1 MSSKKI
7 KSFTIVPKE
16 LYVIRK
22 ADLQLKQIIEDMGRP
37 GYVLVSRQMGKT
49 NLLLNAKRELDPE
62 ENCFSYLDVSNCFS
76 DLRSFFRNIIDT
88 TILAKDELT
97 GPLLE
102 KIGSARQA
110 TINLQPHKEHE
121 LELKAI
127 LDQISGKLV
136 ICLDEIDAL
145 TNVDYSDNVFSLIRS
160 IYFSGRT
167 NYPQFK
173 RLTYVLSGVADPAEL
188 IKNKAISPF
197 NIGEKIYL
205 DDFTLPETKQF
216 LLQCDLIFPD
226 EVIERIYYWTSGNP
240 RVTWDLCSAAE
251 NLLDEESTLDRS
263 AIDRLVGELYLKN
276 HDLPPFD
283 HIRTRVQLDKELRN
297 SVMSIHYGKSSSLSD
312 KVKDRLYLSGI
323 STPKKENGEI
333 FFKNRIMSESLSE
346 KWISDIE
353 SGLLTLDE
361 RANEKIKLERYDE
374 AISLFKEALLQAD
387 SAEAKLTT
395 KLNIGFCLI
404 QTGDIKSAIQEYES
418 CNTDGISNQALL
430 NAKRHWSG
438 ICYMFSTRFDE
449 AAAQFKD
456 ILDSNAEEK
465 KGLFYLE
472 ACINL
477 ASLWLAKENSN
488 SQDSVETNPEIENLL
503 KTAISAVEKQ
513 ASPKPSSD
521 NVILYTAYYQ
531 LSRYY
536 NITKQRELS
545 TRYLDNALAVSDIDV
560 KSTLL
565 YERAEHEDDITE
577 KASYYVK
584 CSRNII
590 DSRSPLSGGDVMNQ
604 LRFGTSECSS
614 LLGKLVKFDRLDE
627 ATLLFEYI
635 LSTETNANINSYD
648 IINAS
653 ITSCITDDTYDSIPA
668 LVKLAAL
675 CDKAPPEGLRLLLT
689 LGIIIGGDDD
699 DDDISKI
706 DLPEKYI
713 DLYLRADSCAL
724 VDSDFRAIHD
734 IFHEFFQAEQF
745 DRCSELLS
753 LAEKSFKHTS
763 NINALPEKT
772 IESGALILL
781 YLWLRLN
788 TTTEMAADLPQALKS
803 YTPII
808 RNAHEFSL
816 TFFPEEFAESLDLAF
831 RSMIDEKF
839 YAPNN
844 PAEKSPYRAD
854 KKIGRNEIISVQ
866 YPDGSIRQGKYKKFS
881 EDINSNRCTII

>member
-7 KSFTIVPKE
+7 KPFAIVPKD
-16 LYVIRK
+16 LYVVRK

-49 NLLLNAKRELDPE
+49 NLLLNAKRELDSE

-88 TILAKDELT
+88 TILAKDDLT

-102 KIGSARQA
+102 KIGGSRQG
-110 TINLQPHKEHE
+110 TVNLQPHKEHE

-216 LLQCDLIFPD
+216 LSQCDLIFPD

-251 NLLDEESTLDRS
+251 SLLDEEGILDRG

-323 STPKKENGEI
+323 STPKQENGEI
-333 FFKNRIMSESLSE
+333 SFKNRIMSESLSE

-353 SGLLTLDE
+353 SELLTLDE
-361 RANEKIKLERYDE
+361 RANEKIKLKRYDE
-374 AISLFKEALLQAD
+374 AIALFKEFLLQTD
-387 SAEAKLTT
+387 NAEEELTT

-404 QTGDIKSAIQEYES
+404 QTGDIKSAIDEYES

-438 ICYMFSTRFDE
+438 ICYMFSNRFDD
-449 AAAQFKD
+449 AAAQFKG
-456 ILDSNAEEK
+456 ILDSNLEGK
-465 KGLFYLE
+465 KGLFYSE

-488 SQDSVETNPEIENLL
+488 NHDTAEANTEIEELL
-503 KTAISAVEKQ
+503 QTAITTAESQ
-513 ASPKPSSD
+513 ASGKSPSE
-521 NVILYTAYYQ
+521 NAIFYTAYYQ

-545 TRYLDNALAVSDIDV
+545 TQYLDKALAVSDIDV

-565 YERAEHEDDITE
+565 YERAEYENDIAE
-577 KASYYVK
+577 KTTYYVK
-584 CSRNII
+584 CARNITE
-590 DSRSPLSGGDVMNQ
+590 SRSSLSEGDIMNQ
-604 LRFGTSECSS
+604 LRFGADECSS
-614 LLGKLVKFDRLDE
+614 LLGKLIRYDRADE
-627 ATLLFEYI
+627 AALLFEYI
-635 LSTETNANINSYD
+635 RSNENNFGINSYE

-653 ITSCITDDTYDSIPA
+653 ITSCIAEKNYNLIPD
-668 LVKLAAL
+668 LVRLAVL
-675 CDKAPPEGLRLLLT
+675 CDKAPPEGLKLLLT
-689 LGIIIGGDDD
+689 LGILIRESGDET
-699 DDDISKI
+699 SKT
-706 DLPEKYI
+706 DLPEKFI
-713 DLYLRADSCAL
+713 DLYLRSDACIL
-724 VDSDFRAIHD
+724 NNTDFRVIHD
-734 IFHEFFQAEQF
+734 IFHEFFQAGSF
-745 DRCSELLS
+745 DRCSELLA
-753 LAEKSFKHTS
+753 LVEKSFEHTS
-763 NINALPEKT
+763 NINALPKET

-788 TTTEMAADLPQALKS
+788 TTTDKAVDLPQSLKA
-803 YTPII
+803 YTSKI
-808 RNAHEFSL
+808 RNAREFSL
-816 TFFPEEFAESLDLAF
+816 MYFPEEFSESLDQSF

-839 YAPNN
+839 YAPTNS
-844 PAEKSPYRAD
+844 AEKIPFRAERR
-854 KKIGRNEIISVQ
+854 IGRNEIISVQ
-866 YPDGSIRQGKYKKFS
+866 YLDGSVRQGKYKKFS
-881 EDINSNRCTII
+881 ADLDSNRCTII